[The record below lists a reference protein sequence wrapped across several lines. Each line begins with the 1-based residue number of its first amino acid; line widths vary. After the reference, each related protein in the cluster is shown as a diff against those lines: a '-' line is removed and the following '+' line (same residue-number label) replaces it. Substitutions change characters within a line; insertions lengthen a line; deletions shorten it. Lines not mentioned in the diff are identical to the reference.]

1 MKALIPLILTMSL
14 STSLTGCGGG
24 GGGGGSTSGGNS
36 SSSEQPDPETT
47 TVNDSTSPAT
57 VDSFRD
63 IVVPDNFEWS
73 SVETLEIAVNVVSS
87 FSTTNGEPQNIRGSH
102 IIKLFSTSNSST
114 DSNPFYTGIS
124 NKDGQLANKFSIP
137 SHWQSITII
146 ALVKDLE
153 CTSTYDLDE
162 LTSNLLVSCDINLDK
177 D

>member
-14 STSLTGCGGG
+14 STTLTGCGG

-57 VDSFRD
+57 VDSFSD

-73 SVETLEIAVNVVSS
+73 SVETLEMAVDVVSS

-146 ALVKDLE
+146 ALVRGLE

-162 LTSNLLVSCDINLDK
+162 LTSNLLVSCDINLDE

>member
-1 MKALIPLILTMSL
+1 MKALTPLILTMSL
-14 STSLTGCGGG
+14 STTLTACG

-36 SSSEQPDPETT
+36 SSSEEPEPEIA
-47 TVNDSTSPAT
+47 TVSEPIAT
-57 VDSFRD
+57 VDSFSD
-63 IVVPDNFEWS
+63 IVAPDNFEWS
-73 SVETLEIAVNVVSS
+73 SVETLEMAVNVVSS